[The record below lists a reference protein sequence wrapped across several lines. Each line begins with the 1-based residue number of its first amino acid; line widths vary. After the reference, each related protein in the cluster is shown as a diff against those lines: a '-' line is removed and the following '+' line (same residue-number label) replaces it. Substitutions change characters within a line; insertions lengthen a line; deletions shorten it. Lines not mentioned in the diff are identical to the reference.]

1 MVKMVES
8 DSRTELISHL
18 KRSGQSTVKELMQHL
33 KLSENAV
40 RHRLSSLERE
50 GFVNASRQRSEKGRP
65 AQVYALTEAAEGLF
79 PKQYRE
85 LLELLLLEAQTQ
97 GVLNSLMN
105 GIARRLSA
113 QLKVALEGKHGKDKL
128 EMLRDLLDIG
138 QMLHLERTE
147 AGYELRA
154 YNCLYKAAG
163 SKFEAVCD
171 LIPNIIGL
179 ATGNDTNRPV
189 CQRDG
194 QRACVFS
201 IHLEH

>member
-18 KRSGQSTVKELMQHL
+18 KRKGHSTVKELTQQL

-40 RHRLSSLERE
+40 RHRLSSLERQ
-50 GFVNASRQRSEKGRP
+50 GFVNVGQRRSEKGRP

-105 GIARRLSA
+105 GVARRLGA
-113 QLKVALEGKHGKDKL
+113 QLQAALEGRQGRDRL

-138 QMLHLERTE
+138 HMLQLERTE

-154 YNCLYKAAG
+154 FNCLYKTAG

-201 IHLEH
+201 IHVEH